1 MLARVMANEHRQ
13 QLVGIQPIGL
23 GSPCASIDLDACRI
37 NHDVV
42 NAQLAQPAVQP
53 PAVAPGLVTAV
64 HLGPSASLESRC
76 GLDDAICHGSCI
88 AGADGIATDAVPAI
102 ADADL
107 PLLVAELEAHV
118 QIALL
123 RHMLAA

>member
-37 NHDVV
+37 DHDVV
-42 NAQLAQPAVQP
+42 DAQLAQPAVQP

-64 HLGPSASLESRC
+64 HLRLTAGLESRC
-76 GLDDAICHGSCI
+76 GLDDAIRHGICMTS
-88 AGADGIATDAVPAI
+88 GNGIATDAVPAI

-107 PLLVAELEAHV
+107 PL
-118 QIALL
+118 
-123 RHMLAA
+123 